1 MNALVPFYIF
11 KLAACIEAGL
21 GALLKNKFT
30 SPVLHGPDKC
40 SCFVFS
46 SVQTSPLYSLV
57 FTIVEIIVKHR
68 EFKREL

>member
-21 GALLKNKFT
+21 GALLKNKLA
-30 SPVLHGPDKC
+30 SPALHGPDKC

-57 FTIVEIIVKHR
+57 FTITEIIVKHR
-68 EFKREL
+68 RE